1 MKKMNRKFLFQF
13 LFQTILISGLYALLY
28 SLKFIQLETNLFL
41 TNLFSVTFIFILSG
55 VILFINLPDQKP
67 IAGRFLVMTMVQLLS
82 ILSLELAYIYTNQSL
97 GLILHGLFF
106 SLIHFLFQTMFL
118 LRIQKS

>member
-1 MKKMNRKFLFQF
+1 MKKMNRKFLLQF

-55 VILFINLPDQKP
+55 MILFINLPDEKP
-67 IAGRFLVMTMVQLLS
+67 IAERFLVMTMVQLLS
-82 ILSLELAYIYTNQSL
+82 ILSLELAFKYSNQSIK
-97 GLILHGLFF
+97 LILHGLIL
-106 SLIHFLFQTMFL
+106 SLIHFLFQTIFL
-118 LRIQKS
+118 VRIQKS

>member
-55 VILFINLPDQKP
+55 MILFINLPDEKP
-67 IAGRFLVMTMVQLLS
+67 IAERFLVMTMVQLLS

>member
-1 MKKMNRKFLFQF
+1 MNRKFLFQF

-55 VILFINLPDQKP
+55 MILFINLPDEKP
-67 IAGRFLVMTMVQLLS
+67 IAERFLVMTMVQLLS
-82 ILSLELAYIYTNQSL
+82 ILSLELAFKYSNQSIK
-97 GLILHGLFF
+97 LILHGLIF
-106 SLIHFLFQTMFL
+106 SLIHFLFQTIFL
-118 LRIQKS
+118 VRIQKS